1 MIINILR
8 NDNGQIK
15 KDHNQYKKFTIGV
28 LGVRCPTLKQTH
40 MDEIDNLK
48 KYGSEFQSKCI
59 ASLVSNQLF
68 VERIF
73 DILTP
78 DYFESDANK
87 WIVQQVMD
95 YFLKYKS
102 CPTLQVFGVQ
112 SETIKSDVL
121 KAAVVEQLRNV
132 YTHHID
138 SPDLKF
144 ISEQFLEFC
153 KNQKMKNAI
162 NSSCDYL
169 KLGEYDQ
176 IRKVV
181 DEALKAGM
189 ERNLGHEYLMD
200 IEKRMSEMC
209 RDTVKTNWAV
219 IDELL
224 DGGLAKGELGFVVAP
239 AGSGKSWLLTRLGA
253 EAMKAGKNVVHI
265 TLELNEN
272 YVGLRY
278 DSCFTG
284 INFQDIRKSVDVV
297 KKKIDSIPGKL
308 FIKYFPIKTIA
319 SHTIKMHVERIQMLT
334 GNKIDLIVVDYADL
348 LRPAVAERNSN
359 SYSEAGSVYEQL
371 RAVAD
376 ELQVPIWSASQAHRG
391 AHEEEVIQAH
401 NVADSYRKI
410 MTGDFV
416 ISLSRRMEDKQGNTA
431 RIHVIKNRFG
441 ADGMTFPAYFDAGN
455 GSIRVLDPGTAEG
468 RECQEK
474 MKDGENNLN
483 NMVRDN
489 WNQIKKNRRN
499 NVDDD

>member
-1 MIINILR
+1 ME
-8 NDNGQIK
+8 
-15 KDHNQYKKFTIGV
+15 
-28 LGVRCPTLKQTH
+28 
-40 MDEIDNLK
+40 EIDNLK

-59 ASLVSNQLF
+59 ASLVTDQLF

-78 DYFESDANK
+78 DYFESDSNK
-87 WIVQQVMD
+87 WLVQQSMD
-95 YFLKYKS
+95 YFMKYKS
-102 CPTLQVFGVQ
+102 CPTIQVFGIQ
-112 SETIKSDVL
+112 LEKEKSDVL
-121 KAAVVEQLRNV
+121 KSSVEEQLKNV
-132 YTHHID
+132 YRNHVQST
-138 SPDLKF
+138 DLPF
-144 ISEQFLEFC
+144 IKEQFLEFC

-162 NSSCDYL
+162 ISSADFL
-169 KLGEYDQ
+169 KIGEFDQ
-176 IRKVV
+176 IRRVV

-189 ERNLGHEYLMD
+189 ERNLGHEYMID

-209 RDTVKTNWAV
+209 RDTVKTNWPV
-219 IDELL
+219 IDQLL
-224 DGGLAKGELGFVVAP
+224 DGGLGKGELGFVVAP

-253 EAMKAGKNVVHI
+253 EAMRAGKNVVHI

-284 INFQDIRKSVDVV
+284 ISFQDIRKSIDVV
-297 KKKIDSIPGKL
+297 KEKIDAIKGKL

-334 GNKIDLIVVDYADL
+334 GTKIDLIVVDYADL

-359 SYSEAGSVYEQL
+359 SYSEAGSVYEEL
-371 RAVAD
+371 RAVAG

-391 AHEEEVIQAH
+391 AHEEDVIQAH

-416 ISLSRRMEDKQGNTA
+416 ISLSRKMEDKQGMTA

-441 ADGMTFPAYFDAGN
+441 ADGMTFPSYFDAGN
-455 GSIRVLDPGTAEG
+455 GTIKVLDPGTAEG

-474 MKDGENNLN
+474 MRDGEDKLQDL
-483 NMVRDN
+483 VRDN
-489 WNQIKKNRRN
+489 WNQIKKNRRPPG
-499 NVDDD
+499 DDD

>member
-1 MIINILR
+1 
-8 NDNGQIK
+8 
-15 KDHNQYKKFTIGV
+15 
-28 LGVRCPTLKQTH
+28 

-59 ASLVSNQLF
+59 ASLVTDQLF

-87 WIVQQVMD
+87 WMVQQTMA
-95 YFLKYKS
+95 YFMKYKS
-102 CPTLQVFGVQ
+102 CPTPQVFAIQ
-112 SETIKSDVL
+112 IEDTKSDIL
-121 KAAVVEQLRNV
+121 RESVVAQCRNV
-132 YTHHID
+132 YTNHIN
-138 SPDLKF
+138 SSDLPF
-144 ISEQFLEFC
+144 IKEQFLEFC

-162 NSSCDYL
+162 ISSADYL
-169 KLGEYDQ
+169 KIGEFEQ
-176 IRKVV
+176 IRRVV

-189 ERNLGHEYLMD
+189 ERNLGHEYMID

-209 RDTVKTNWAV
+209 RDTVKTNWPV
-219 IDELL
+219 IDHLL
-224 DGGLAKGELGFVVAP
+224 DGGLGKGELGFVVAP

-253 EAMKAGKNVVHI
+253 EAMRAGKNVVHI

-284 INFQDIRKSVDVV
+284 INFQDIRKNIEVV
-297 KKKIDSIPGKL
+297 KHKIDVIPGKL
-308 FIKYFPIKTIA
+308 FIKYFPIKTVA
-319 SHTIKMHVERIQMLT
+319 SHTIKTHVERIQMLT
-334 GNKIDLIVVDYADL
+334 GTKIDLIVVDYADL
-348 LRPAVAERNSN
+348 LRPAVSERNSN
-359 SYSEAGSVYEQL
+359 SYSEAGSVYEEL
-371 RAVAD
+371 RAVAG

-391 AHEEEVIQAH
+391 AHEEDVIQAH

-416 ISLSRRMEDKQGNTA
+416 ISLSRKMEDKQGSTA

-441 ADGMTFPAYFDAGN
+441 ADGMTWPAYFDAGN
-455 GSIRVLDPGTAEG
+455 GSIKVLDPGTAEG

-474 MKDGENNLN
+474 MKDGENKLQDL
-483 NMVRDN
+483 VRDN
-489 WNQIKKNRRN
+489 WNQIKKNRQGPQEE
-499 NVDDD
+499 D

>member
-1 MIINILR
+1 ME
-8 NDNGQIK
+8 
-15 KDHNQYKKFTIGV
+15 
-28 LGVRCPTLKQTH
+28 
-40 MDEIDNLK
+40 EIDNLK
-48 KYGSEFQSKCI
+48 KFGSEFQSKCI
-59 ASLVSNQLF
+59 AALVSDQMF

-87 WIVQQVMD
+87 WIVQSTMD

-102 CPTLQVFGVQ
+102 VPTLQVFGIE
-112 SETIKSDVL
+112 SEKIKSDVL
-121 KAAVVEQLRNV
+121 KTSIIEQIKNV
-132 YTHHID
+132 YKNQIGTPNH
-138 SPDLKF
+138 PGAQDLPFVK
-144 ISEQFLEFC
+144 EQFLEFC

-162 NSSCDYL
+162 ISSADFL
-169 KLGEYDQ
+169 KLGEFDK
-176 IRKVV
+176 IRTVV
-181 DEALKAGM
+181 DNALKAGM
-189 ERNLGHEYLMD
+189 ERNLGHEYLID

-209 RDTVKTNWAV
+209 RDSIKTNWEP
-219 IDELL
+219 IDLLL

-239 AGSGKSWLLTRLGA
+239 AGSGKSWILTRLGA
-253 EAMKAGKNVVHI
+253 EAMRMGKNVLHV

-284 INFQDIRKSVDVV
+284 INFQDIRKNILAV
-297 KKKIDSIPGKL
+297 KEKIDAIQGKL

-334 GNKIDLIVVDYADL
+334 GNKIDMIIVDYADL

-359 SYSEAGSVYEQL
+359 SYSEAGSVYEEL
-371 RAVAD
+371 RAVAG
-376 ELQVPIWSASQAHRG
+376 ELQIPVWSASQANRS
-391 AHEEEVIQAH
+391 AHEEEVIQAN

-416 ISLSRRMEDKQGNTA
+416 ISLSRREQDKQSGTA

-455 GSIRVLDPGTAEG
+455 GSIKILDPGTAEG
-468 RECQEK
+468 RACQER
-474 MKDGENNLN
+474 MRDGEDKLQD
-483 NMVRDN
+483 MVRDN
-489 WNQIKKNRRN
+489 WNQIKKNKRGMDR
-499 NVDDD
+499 DDD